1 MYAAFGSVGSAL
13 AVALFTP
20 ILAAH
25 PYELV
30 ASPPGSKPVVSA
42 IPQVYTNNAFSE
54 GYLLVGG
61 SAALIILILAL
72 ALQAGRT
79 GAKGGVIEEAVFGVA
94 AVAEAPVGEA
104 SLAEALSTEL
114 AQTQAP
120 AAEAT
125 PAPPAP
131 ANESTVIIA
140 PASEANGAESPASEP
155 ATQEIKRPDATSTEA

>member
-1 MYAAFGSVGSAL
+1 MYAAFGSIGSAL

-30 ASPPGSKPVVSA
+30 ASPPGSKPVVSV

-54 GYLLVGG
+54 GYLLIGG
-61 SAALIILILAL
+61 GCALIILILAL
-72 ALQAGRT
+72 VLQAGRT
-79 GAKGGVIEEAVFGVA
+79 PAKGGIIEEAVFGVA

-104 SLAEALSTEL
+104 SLAEALATEL
-114 AQTQAP
+114 AQT
-120 AAEAT
+120 E
-125 PAPPAP
+125 AP
-131 ANESTVIIA
+131 ANESTVILA
-140 PASEANGAESPASEP
+140 PASEANGAEAPSSEP